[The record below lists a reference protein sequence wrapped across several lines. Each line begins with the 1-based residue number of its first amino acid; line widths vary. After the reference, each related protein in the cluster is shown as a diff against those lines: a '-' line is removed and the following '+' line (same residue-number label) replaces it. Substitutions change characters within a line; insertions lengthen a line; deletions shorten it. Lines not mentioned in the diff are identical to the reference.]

1 MGTSKDYAGGKGGDW
16 TPYRYASTSFVKKGG
31 GERADRLLARYVG
44 ALGGAI
50 AAAASG
56 TGAVLAPAQGLAGIG
71 VGLAQ
76 RGLSPT
82 LEELGLSHLVGA
94 DRYEVLDGLLDAL
107 AGDGST
113 LEEQA
118 VLSALCEAFEE
129 LFPEDAE
136 TYEQLEAV
144 SLDADGVI
152 ALIER
157 FVVRWVYDRM
167 LPTLAERLSHV
178 EDPETVRRRDSELRE
193 RLALLA
199 ALRLEDRDALTIDWA
214 GEEGVAILTSLVT
227 DLYEDMADLED

>member
-1 MGTSKDYAGGKGGDW
+1 MGTSSDLAGGKGGAW
-16 TPYRYASTSFVKKGG
+16 TPYRHASTAFMKHG
-31 GERADRLLARYVG
+31 GEPRADRLLARYVA
-44 ALGGAI
+44 ALGGAL

-56 TGAVLAPAQGLAGIG
+56 MGAFIGPAQGLADVG
-71 VGLAQ
+71 VRLAEEGLT
-76 RGLSPT
+76 PT
-82 LEELGLSHLVGA
+82 LEHLGLSHLVGA
-94 DRYEVLDGLLDAL
+94 ERYDVLDGLLDAL

-129 LFPEDAE
+129 LFPDDAE
-136 TYEQLEAV
+136 TYEQLEQV
-144 SLDADGVI
+144 QLDTEGLV

-214 GEEGVAILTSLVT
+214 GEEGAAILTSLVT